1 MWSACHF
8 SVKYK
13 NGFPILADS
22 LKLQMGSKLPEG
34 YSTGIHRFGEGNA
47 FNLTSKP
54 YCYDDPHGGTYV
66 YFKQDTTP
74 IKDLTATGSLFSPTS
89 IGLGAVVGLA
99 VGAALTAL
107 LIFSIRRRKESQMA

>member
-22 LKLQMGSKLPEG
+22 LKVQMG
-34 YSTGIHRFGEGNA
+34 
-47 FNLTSKP
+47 
-54 YCYDDPHGGTYV
+54 CYEDSHGGTYV

>member
-22 LKLQMGSKLPEG
+22 LKLQMGSTLPDG
-34 YSTGIHRFGEGNA
+34 YTTGIHLFGQANA